1 MSTVVENLSDQ
12 IVGDNQVYNTTN
24 VLTDGVFITLN
35 GLALNEDAGDFEIR
49 TPTSFFLNTLL
60 VPDEDELIVF
70 FTRNI
75 YDVSDQI
82 NGSRQ
87 IFNAVEGDISNLPF
101 LAIYNGQFITTTE
114 ISDQSFSVGFIPIP
128 GDELKYIRSLYVVS
142 NDRSFYVTG
151 EVKKNDVLGA
161 VFKNNLT
168 GTVNL
173 NEIQGTIQY
182 NTIKGTVEKQN
193 LVGEIEK

>member
-12 IVGDNQVYNTTN
+12 IVGDNQIYNTTN

-35 GLALNEDAGDFEIR
+35 GLALNEDAGDFVIQ
-49 TPTSFFLNTLL
+49 TPTKFFLNTLL

-70 FTRNI
+70 FTRDI

-82 NGSRQ
+82 NGRRY
-87 IFNAVEGDISNLPF
+87 IFTAVEGDLSNLPF
-101 LAIYNGQFITTTE
+101 LAIYNGQFITSTE
-114 ISDQSFSVGFIPIP
+114 LSDQSLSLSFIPLP
-128 GDELKYIRSLYVVS
+128 GDELRYIRSLHVVS
-142 NDRSFYVTG
+142 NDKSFLVSG
-151 EVKKNDVLGA
+151 EIKKNELLGT

-182 NTIKGTVEKQN
+182 NTIKGTVEKQT

>member
-12 IVGDNQVYNTTN
+12 IVGDNQIYNTTN

-49 TPTSFFLNTLL
+49 TPTKFFLNTLL

-70 FTRNI
+70 FTRDI

-82 NGSRQ
+82 NGRRY
-87 IFNAVEGDISNLPF
+87 IFTAVEGDISDLPF
-101 LAIYNGQFITTTE
+101 LAIYNGQFITSTE
-114 ISDQSFSVGFIPIP
+114 LSDQSFSLSFIPLP
-128 GDELKYIRSLYVVS
+128 GDELRYIRTLEVIS
-142 NDRSFYVTG
+142 NDKSFLVTG
-151 EVKKNDVLGA
+151 EIKKNELLGT

-168 GTVNL
+168 GSVNL
-173 NEIQGTIQY
+173 NEIQGTIGY
-182 NTIKGTVEKQN
+182 NTITGTVEKQT